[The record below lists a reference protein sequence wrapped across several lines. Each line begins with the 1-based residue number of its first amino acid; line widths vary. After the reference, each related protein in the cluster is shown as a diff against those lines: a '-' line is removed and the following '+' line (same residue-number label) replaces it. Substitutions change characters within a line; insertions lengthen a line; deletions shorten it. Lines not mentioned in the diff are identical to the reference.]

1 MTLFD
6 KLQTDLKQAMLSRD
20 AVRTGTLRMAISAAK
35 YHAIEKKLATL
46 KDEDVVLV
54 LRKQA
59 KQRHDSIESF
69 EKGSRADLAAKERQE
84 LAIIESYLPRELS
97 AEELAALV
105 KAAIAE
111 TGATSK
117 AQVGA
122 VMKAVMPKVQGRAD
136 GRQVNQ
142 VVMQLLGN

>member
-69 EKGSRADLAAKERQE
+69 EKGCRADLAAKERQE